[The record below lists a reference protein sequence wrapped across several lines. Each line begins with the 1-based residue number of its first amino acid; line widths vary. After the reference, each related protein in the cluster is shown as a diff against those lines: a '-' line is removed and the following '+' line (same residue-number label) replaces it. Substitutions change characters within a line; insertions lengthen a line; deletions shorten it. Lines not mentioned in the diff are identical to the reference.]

1 VGLERLRAGEWLA
14 AGGGLA
20 LLVSLFLPWYGVGGA
35 DVSGLEAF
43 SVIDVLLVLLA
54 LLAIA
59 LALLQA
65 IQDGPTLPVGA
76 AVLTATLGKIGALLV
91 LLRIVFEPGSS
102 VLEVQVAAWFALAA
116 TVAITAGGWLSLAN
130 EHVRGL
136 PPDVEPDLRP
146 TPAP

>member
-14 AGGGLA
+14 GAGGVV
-20 LLVSLFLPWYGVGGA
+20 LLVSLFLPWYGLGGL
-35 DVSGLEAF
+35 DVSGFEALT
-43 SVIDVLLVLLA
+43 VIDLLLALLA

-59 LALLQA
+59 LAVLQA
-65 IQDGPTLPVGA
+65 TQDGPALPVGA
-76 AVLTATLGKIGALLV
+76 AVLTATLGKVGAVLV
-91 LLRIVFEPGSS
+91 LFRIAFEPESS
-102 VLEVQVAAWFALAA
+102 ALEVQIGAWLALVA
-116 TVAITAGGWLSLAN
+116 TVAITAGGWLSLMN